1 MSFTSFIKVFWYVH
15 KVGVTVSS
23 AGLSVKETKNRKMM
37 ANNQI
42 PGSYT
47 LTEWYMGEP
56 FEQCTQH
63 IIRVCAI
70 KRVQLQPQEAWPRS
84 GRVEQLVPSCA

>member
-1 MSFTSFIKVFWYVH
+1 
-15 KVGVTVSS
+15 
-23 AGLSVKETKNRKMM
+23 M

-42 PGSYT
+42 PGSCT

-70 KRVQLQPQEAWPRS
+70 KRVLGLDLGEWS
-84 GRVEQLVPSCA
+84 N

>member
-1 MSFTSFIKVFWYVH
+1 M
-15 KVGVTVSS
+15 SS
-23 AGLSVKETKNRKMM
+23 AGLSVKETKNRKTM

-42 PGSYT
+42 PGSCT